1 MQQRRGAQR
10 AGADVKECMGEG
22 SRQRRET
29 SGKKAAVQSAN
40 TEGVA
45 RAMEKIRD
53 QAFPKACTPL
63 HVRQG
68 WLRVARLGTQ
78 EPWPCFYSS

>member
-1 MQQRRGAQR
+1 MQQRRDAQW

-53 QAFPKACTPL
+53 
-63 HVRQG
+63 
-68 WLRVARLGTQ
+68 
-78 EPWPCFYSS
+78 